1 MSTTDPKALRRTFK
15 VIQAKLAAG
24 SVRLLWIA
32 AVSAVGLGLT
42 MAIAGWP

>member
-1 MSTTDPKALRRTFK
+1 MSTTDPKASRRTFK
-15 VIQAKLAAG
+15 VIKTKLAARSSG
-24 SVRLLWIA
+24 LLWIA